1 MRYLTAIQPRAKTR
15 THNMANSAAIA
26 KFCMSGL
33 GKSIQGVIVFMG
45 RSIQEMGGN
54 VVIGHSYGVIVI
66 DGLLYSWFYGM
77 CIESVND
84 RSFCLELVAPMGR
97 SIHGVYVFME

>member
-1 MRYLTAIQPRAKTR
+1 
-15 THNMANSAAIA
+15 MANSAAIA

-54 VVIGHSYGVIVI
+54 VVIGRSIYGVVVI
-66 DGLLYSWFYGM
+66 DGSLYSWYIM
-77 CIESVND
+77 LWDV
-84 RSFCLELVAPMGR
+84 
-97 SIHGVYVFME
+97 

>member
-1 MRYLTAIQPRAKTR
+1 
-15 THNMANSAAIA
+15 MANSAAIA

-54 VVIGHSYGVIVI
+54 VVIGHSIYGVIVI
-66 DGLLYSWFYGM
+66 DGLLYS
-77 CIESVND
+77 
-84 RSFCLELVAPMGR
+84 
-97 SIHGVYVFME
+97 